1 MISPS
6 FIDHAY
12 FYFAERKITV
22 ADDEG
27 YDETVHFQFDE
38 DGAEGFA
45 QIVGFLQD
53 RLPSDSL
60 TYCFN

>member
-1 MISPS
+1 MMSPN

-12 FYFAERKITV
+12 FNFSERKITV

-27 YDETVHFQFDE
+27 YDETVQFE
-38 DGAEGFA
+38 FTSDGAEGFA
-45 QIVGFLQD
+45 QIVEFLQK

>member
-1 MISPS
+1 MMSPN

-12 FYFAERKITV
+12 FYFSERRVTV
-22 ADDEG
+22 SDDEG
-27 YDETVHFQFDE
+27 YDETVQFEWTE

-45 QIVGFLQD
+45 QIVEFLQS
-53 RLPSDSL
+53 RMPSDSL

>member
-1 MISPS
+1 MMSPN

-12 FYFAERKITV
+12 FYFSERKITV
-22 ADDEG
+22 ADDDG
-27 YDETVHFQFDE
+27 YDETVQFE
-38 DGAEGFA
+38 FTTDGAEGYA
-45 QIVGFLQD
+45 QVVEFLKS

>member
-1 MISPS
+1 MSPN

-12 FYFAERKITV
+12 FYFSERKITV
-22 ADDEG
+22 ADDDG
-27 YDETVHFQFDE
+27 YDETVQFQFDA

-45 QIVGFLQD
+45 QIVEFLQS